1 LPRLG
6 SIEGV
11 DEVLFQIIWE
21 FIDNTEEGQKRSLGV
36 FARWQPGPAQFQG
49 FYGYADG
56 TGGMAIVEANSAT
69 ELAKTLAPWTP
80 WLSFETKVLLPIQ
93 ESAEIGNEAIAFREA
108 NG

>member
-1 LPRLG
+1 M
-6 SIEGV
+6 
-11 DEVLFQIIWE
+11 LFQITWE

-56 TGGMAIVEANSAT
+56 TGGMAIVETSNAAD
-69 ELAKTLAPWTP
+69 LAKTLAPWTP
-80 WLSFETKVLLPIQ
+80 WLTFDVKVLLPIQ
-93 ESAEIGNEAIAFREA
+93 ESAEIGNEAIAFRDA